1 MRFTWRIIINTFNFI
16 VMKLI
21 SITEHSD
28 WLFNQ
33 HISTDEKWSLHRQRV
48 DFGKQP
54 LELWMFVP
62 CSVDGDVIPEPYN
75 DEQHVIIQ
83 HLEYAE
89 AKEKIL
95 FVWQDGFDYKGICE
109 MFIDLEDI
117 IDFDFELTQTAI
129 KQLGL

>member
-1 MRFTWRIIINTFNFI
+1 MTDFVLEQKKVLITYKNHDKGALFERCENYANFL
-16 VMKLI
+16 K
-21 SITEHSD
+21 
-28 WLFNQ
+28 
-33 HISTDEKWSLHRQRV
+33 K
-48 DFGKQP
+48 P